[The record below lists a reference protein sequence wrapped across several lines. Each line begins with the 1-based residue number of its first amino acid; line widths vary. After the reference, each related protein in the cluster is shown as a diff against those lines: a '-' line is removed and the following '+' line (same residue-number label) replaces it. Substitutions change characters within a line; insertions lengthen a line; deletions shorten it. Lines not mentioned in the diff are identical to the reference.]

1 MSVLATSPVSAG
13 EAVRAATAE
22 LRRVGIGEAAT
33 LEARLLVAHALGVP
47 KEAVLGHPEQG
58 FDAPATKRLRG
69 LLHRRLRRE
78 PISHLL
84 ESREFWSLPFRVTP
98 ATFDPRPDSETLI
111 AAVLDHCPDREA
123 TLRMLDLGTGSGCL
137 LLALLSEFPHAT
149 GLGIDLSGSAL
160 SVAKSNASALGFQ
173 RRARFL
179 RGDWGQAIN
188 EKFDLIV
195 SNPPYVPGPEI
206 DRLQPEIA
214 LYESRLALEGGVD
227 GLACYRKLVPDL
239 FRLLRPS
246 GAVFLEV
253 GDGQAETVVHILTQ
267 FGLEATKVQKDFC
280 GVSRCVAGRL
290 QKR

>member
-1 MSVLATSPVSAG
+1 VSALSTSPVSAG

-22 LRRVGIGEAAT
+22 LRRVGIGEAST

-47 KEAVLGHPEQG
+47 KEAILGHPEQG
-58 FDAPATKRLRG
+58 FDALATERLRG

-84 ESREFWSLPFRVTP
+84 ENREFWSLPFRVTS
-98 ATFDPRPDSETLI
+98 ATFDPRPDSETLV
-111 AAVLDHCPDREA
+111 AAVLGHCPDHKA
-123 TLRMLDLGTGSGCL
+123 VFRMLDLGTGSGCL

-149 GLGIDLSGSAL
+149 GLGVDLSESAL
-160 SVAKSNASALGFQ
+160 SVARSNASVLGFQ
-173 RRARFL
+173 RRVRFL
-179 RGDWGQAIN
+179 RGDWGEAIN

-195 SNPPYVPGPEI
+195 SNPPYIPGPEI

-227 GLACYRKLVPDL
+227 GLACYRRLVPDL
-239 FRLLRPS
+239 VRLLQPS

-253 GDGQAETVVHILTQ
+253 GDGQAETVVYILTR
-267 FGLEATKVQKDFC
+267 FGLEVTKVQKDFC
-280 GVSRCVAGRL
+280 GVSRCVVGRL